1 MIEDNKRIVWADLLR
16 LIAIFMVIC
25 SHSADPFNVS
35 PEARANPE
43 FNFWGSIYGAFLR
56 PCVPLFVMLTGMLL
70 LPVKQEMGSFYRK
83 RIWRVA
89 VPFIIWSLFYNLF
102 PWMTGLLGMD
112 RSFLSTMFAYA
123 GENPSQ
129 SFSDSLHNILLI
141 PFNFSTYTVHLWYI
155 YMLIGLYLIMP
166 IFSSWIAQA
175 SDKQKRLFLLLWF
188 VSLFFPYLKEFFTE
202 NLGGACAWND
212 YGILYYFSGF
222 IGYLLLGHYLK
233 ESKRIP
239 SPIAIPL
246 SLICFAI
253 GYATTYYGFRHIS
266 AQHDASE
273 RQIELFFLFCSPQ
286 VMLMTSAWYILI
298 QRVKISSPT
307 VQSALKNLTKC
318 GLGIYMIHYFMV
330 GIGYLVIDTIG
341 SPIPVRIPATALL
354 VFLASW
360 AIVASLYKV
369 SPKAAKWIMG

>member
-1 MIEDNKRIVWADLLR
+1 MIKDNKRIVWADLLR

-35 PEARANPE
+35 PEARANSE
-43 FNFWGSIYGAFLR
+43 FNFWGSIYGTFLR

-102 PWMTGLLGMD
+102 PWITGVLGMD
-112 RSFLSTMFAYA
+112 RSVLSTMFAYA

-129 SFSDSLHNILLI
+129 SFADSLHNILLI

-166 IFSSWIAQA
+166 IFSSWVAQA

-188 VSLFFPYLKEFFTE
+188 ISLFFPYFKEFLTE

-222 IGYLLLGHYLK
+222 TGYLLLGHYLK
-233 ESKRIP
+233 ERKRI
-239 SPIAIPL
+239 SSKIAIPL

-253 GYATTYYGFRHIS
+253 GYATTYYGFRHMS

-286 VMLMTSAWYILI
+286 VMLMTSAWYTLI
-298 QRVKISSPT
+298 QRVKISSRT

-330 GIGYLVIDTIG
+330 GIGYLIIDTIG
-341 SPIPVRIPATALL
+341 LPIPVRIPATALL

-369 SPKAAKWIMG
+369 SPKTAKWIMG